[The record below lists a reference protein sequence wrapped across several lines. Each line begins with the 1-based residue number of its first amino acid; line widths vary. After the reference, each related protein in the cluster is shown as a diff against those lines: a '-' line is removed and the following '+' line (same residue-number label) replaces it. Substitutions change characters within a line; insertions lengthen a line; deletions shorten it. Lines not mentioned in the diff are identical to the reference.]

1 MYARE
6 CLFCLSIFRLQ
17 EILNISPQYTSV
29 LNIFA
34 TSDKKQIEKVS
45 CLPSVN
51 RVGES
56 INKHVKKQI

>member
-29 LNIFA
+29 LNIFV
-34 TSDKKQIEKVS
+34 TSDKRQIEKVS